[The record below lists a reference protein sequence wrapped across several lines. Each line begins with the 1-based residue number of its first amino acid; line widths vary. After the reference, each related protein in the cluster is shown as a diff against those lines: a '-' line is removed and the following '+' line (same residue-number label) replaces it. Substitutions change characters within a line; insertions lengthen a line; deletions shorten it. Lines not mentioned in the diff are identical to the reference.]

1 MLKMLLTLARGGA
14 ASAAEKA
21 ADANA
26 LVILDQQL
34 RDATASLERAKRSLA
49 LAIAQDRQEGQRLD
63 AVNAQI
69 ADLEQRV
76 VAALE
81 GDEGDLA
88 RRGAE
93 AIASLEADRDAALTA
108 RRLFAG
114 EIERLRAHVSQAEG
128 RIAAVDRG
136 RRIARAAELVRDLRR
151 GRIDPARPYEAT
163 LSEAETTLNR
173 LRQRQMEAVAAEEA
187 LDEID
192 ASVAPARAAEHLA
205 AAGFGPKLKTTADDV
220 LARLKSKTRAGAAA

>member
-136 RRIARAAELVRDLRR
+136 RRIARAAESVRDLRR

>member
-81 GDEGDLA
+81 GDESDLA

-136 RRIARAAELVRDLRR
+136 RRIARAAESVRDLRR
-151 GRIDPARPYEAT
+151 GRIGPARPYEAT